1 MGIENLWLVEY
12 SPTSGVFHIEKAE
25 DCFGINR
32 AGLSQ
37 IEDKARVGTMVKDFM
52 AVGIAPSFEE
62 ARTIALKLEAL
73 AEETNWPNFRRWN
86 FEDWNVGLDVDEQ
99 QEAKE

>member
-1 MGIENLWLVEY
+1 MDIGTLWLVEY

-37 IEDKARVGTMVKDFM
+37 IEEKERVGTMVKDFM
-52 AVGIAPSFEE
+52 AVGIAPSFQE
-62 ARTIALKLEAL
+62 ARSIAMKLEDL
-73 AEETNWPNFRRWN
+73 AEKANLAQLQA
-86 FEDWNVGLDVDEQ
+86 VGFFSMG
-99 QEAKE
+99 